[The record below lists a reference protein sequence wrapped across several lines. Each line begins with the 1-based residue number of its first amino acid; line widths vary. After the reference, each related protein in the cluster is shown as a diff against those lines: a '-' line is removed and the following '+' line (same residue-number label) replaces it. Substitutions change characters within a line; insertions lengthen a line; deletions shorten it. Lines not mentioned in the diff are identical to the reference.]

1 MASSCRVLLVEDSPE
16 DQQAVCDTLSANGYS
31 VTTISD
37 PERALNTIE
46 EWAQQY
52 HFVIIQE
59 LMRGRTG
66 MDLVHEARSRR
77 KDLPI
82 LVVTRDGDWNGYA
95 RALSEGAVDYFQM
108 PVDGKKLVKTVE
120 DSLRPPA

>member
-1 MASSCRVLLVEDSPE
+1 MAKLCRVLLVEDSPK
-16 DQQAVCDTLSANGYS
+16 DQQAVCDTLSAKGYS

-37 PERALNTIE
+37 PERALNTVGD
-46 EWAQQY
+46 WAKQY
-52 HFVIIQE
+52 SFVIIQE
-59 LMRGRTG
+59 VMHGRSG

-95 RALSEGAVDYFQM
+95 RALSEGAVDYFQS
-108 PVDGKKLVKTVE
+108 PLDYKKLLKTVE
-120 DSLRPPA
+120 DSLASTA